1 MRPGSGRTT
10 VGALDE
16 RGSGMSKI
24 VEYVTSERTK
34 LALILTTCIVL
45 AVVGLVKYME
55 TDEVLWATL
64 GLPLFAIIAAAI

>member
-1 MRPGSGRTT
+1 
-10 VGALDE
+10 
-16 RGSGMSKI
+16 MSKI